1 MPLADLD
8 VGSCPDANCSSE
20 SRASRFQD
28 LTAGRVG
35 AIIIGCCCYGAISS
49 NEIHKF
55 NEISNRKL
63 TKYMSFT
70 SQAMI
75 FPALL
80 RPYVAHVAH
89 LTHVF
94 YLWVPRDHRKKIW
107 FRPKGDVVQLPNGT
121 LWMYYFGGAKFV
133 GPRFTRDVE
142 RFF

>member
-1 MPLADLD
+1 
-8 VGSCPDANCSSE
+8 
-20 SRASRFQD
+20 
-28 LTAGRVG
+28 
-35 AIIIGCCCYGAISS
+35 
-49 NEIHKF
+49 
-55 NEISNRKL
+55 
-63 TKYMSFT
+63 
-70 SQAMI
+70 MI

-142 RFF
+142 RFFLKKYLLDHEEGRKIKQYRNRKPFNATCRWSKEALF